1 MKASIQERIPKL
13 VAEVASGEQKRD
25 HLINASDDFSGQVQA
40 YYFSNARRFLSS
52 MVGDLDMNGKQD
64 LKELRLKKLLGV

>member
-1 MKASIQERIPKL
+1 MDIDLFDFDLPEDLIAQYP
-13 VAEVASGEQKRD
+13 EQKRD

-52 MVGDLDMNGKQD
+52 MVGDLAMNGKQD